1 MFSGSGAART
11 PVVLGVLVFA
21 CILAMLAAV
30 RFGSTPLAFAEVLD
44 ALRAAG
50 DAGTRAIV
58 VDLRLPRVVQSAL
71 VGAALAASGTALQAL
86 LRNPLAEPYVLGIS
100 SGAAVGAVGTVVL
113 GLTTFGAFTMGATA
127 LAGALLSLVTVL
139 AIARAVG
146 GALDP
151 RTLVLGGVIVSAF
164 LNALL
169 LLALVTTD
177 LERYRAAMFWL
188 LGSNAGATWT
198 NIGALALVTGTGLAW
213 LVARGRA
220 LDALALGEETA
231 HHLGVRAGRVRLEVL
246 LVASLL
252 TAASVSVAGT
262 VGFVGLVVPH
272 MLRFALAPTQRVHL
286 VAAAIGGACFLVLA
300 DLAGRAIAP
309 PNELPLGAVTALLGA
324 PVFTWLLVR
333 GERARLA

>member
-1 MFSGSGAART
+1 MFSGSGAVRT
-11 PVVLGVLVFA
+11 PVVLGVLAGA
-21 CILAMLAAV
+21 CLLAMLVAIRV
-30 RFGSTPLAFAEVLD
+30 GSTALTAHEVLD
-44 ALRAAG
+44 ALRGAG
-50 DAGTRAIV
+50 DAGVRAIV

-113 GLTTFGAFTMGATA
+113 GLTTFGAATIGITA
-127 LAGALLSLVTVL
+127 LAGALLALVAVL

-177 LERYRAAMFWL
+177 LERYRAAVFWL

-198 NIGALALVTGTGLAW
+198 NIGGLALVTVAGLAW

-220 LDALALGEETA
+220 LDALAIGEETA
-231 HHLGVRAGRVRLEVL
+231 HHLGVAAGRMRLEVL
-246 LVASLL
+246 LVASIL
-252 TAASVSVAGT
+252 TAASVSVAGA

-272 MLRFALAPTQRVHL
+272 MLRFAIAPTQRVHL
-286 VAAAIGGACFLVLA
+286 VASAVGGAAFLVLA

-309 PNELPLGAVTALLGA
+309 PNELPLGAVTAFLGA
-324 PVFTWLLVR
+324 PVFAWLLVR